1 MEFFYIKKENKMK
14 NKLNTAIAALF
25 LATTS
30 MTAMATEVG
39 GTYVTAGMMKLS
51 TEEFD
56 SVKGTSGV
64 TIDDE
69 DTAINFMVGYQVDKN
84 LSVEV
89 GIIEKSEM
97 SVSFAGGESGTLNGK
112 SYSISGVVTATGKT
126 DASKMLGVKYASS
139 VNDNFD
145 VYGKAGMLFWDIEG
159 VVSAAGTLTYD
170 GTTYTGS
177 GSATY
182 YTNDGSDPYYGIGAS
197 YKVNDTTS
205 INADYLK
212 MEVDDGDVDG
222 LNLAVAFDF

>member
-1 MEFFYIKKENKMK
+1 MK
-14 NKLNTAIAALF
+14 NKLNTAIVALF

-51 TEEFD
+51 TDELD

-64 TIDDE
+64 TVDDE
-69 DTAINFMVGYQVDKN
+69 DAAINFMVGYQVDKN

-89 GIIEKSEM
+89 GIIGKSEM

-112 SYSISGVVTATGKT
+112 SYSVSGVVTATGKSE
-126 DASKMLGVKYASS
+126 ASKMLGVKYASS

-145 VYGKAGMLFWDIEG
+145 VYGKAGMLFWDIKG

-170 GTTYTGS
+170 GATYTGS

-212 MEVDDGDVDG
+212 MEVDDADVDG
-222 LNLAVAFDF
+222 LSLAVAFDF